1 MPGAMGAAVG
11 IAGDLPAAFRL
22 LKASRVEHAGMWKR
36 YAARREECARLA
48 ARVRVLRGRLPGAGG
63 GGAPCPQIAPGYR
76 REAEVA
82 AGPDFAAGLEGLEGP
97 ALVAAVEEGE
107 ALLASMREGLEE
119 MRRDL
124 RSTRE
129 WETFDSGRETR
140 DVLQNGERR
149 AHMEARYGRKV
160 RNGDVDY
167 EQGLPWDKRRQLTLE
182 GAAAAGPGDPYLP
195 AEPVG
200 LAQEAGPGAGL
211 LLPAEPLPR
220 HEF

>member
-1 MPGAMGAAVG
+1 V
-11 IAGDLPAAFRL
+11 
-22 LKASRVEHAGMWKR
+22 
-36 YAARREECARLA
+36 
-48 ARVRVLRGRLPGAGG
+48 
-63 GGAPCPQIAPGYR
+63 QGYR

-82 AGPDFAAGLEGLEGP
+82 VEPDFAAGLEGLEGS
-97 ALVAAVEEGE
+97 ALVAAVKEGE

-182 GAAAAGPGDPYLP
+182 GAMAAGPGDPYLP

-200 LAQEAGPGAGL
+200 LVQEVGPGAGL
-211 LLPAEPLPR
+211 LLSAEPL
-220 HEF
+220 